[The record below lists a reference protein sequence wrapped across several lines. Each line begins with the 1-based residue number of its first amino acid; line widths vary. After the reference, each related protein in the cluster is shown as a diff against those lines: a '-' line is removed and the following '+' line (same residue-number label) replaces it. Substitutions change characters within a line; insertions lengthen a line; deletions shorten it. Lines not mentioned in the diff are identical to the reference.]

1 MGRKRLLGLGTIAA
15 LAALVIALAVAG
27 PSASADGDDDLSF
40 IPEKAEL
47 KYPNLG
53 SALDRLAVAVENGE
67 LSEAQAASQSPIHQ
81 EQSAAV
87 TIHLSGNAAQ
97 VEAFLRENG
106 GDPRNA
112 GEDYIEAYVPVTLLG
127 ALSEQPGV
135 IRVREIVPPEPT
147 QTTQLIPGRGP
158 LAHGSL
164 PWNQA
169 GYNGQG
175 VKVGVIDPWFGFNGF
190 RDLMGTELPTTVQAR
205 CYVGIGVFTE
215 NLADCESAFFGD
227 SHGTNVAETVMDIA
241 PEASLYIAS
250 PLSAGDLQDA
260 TDWMV
265 SQGVS
270 VISHSISWTFN
281 GPGDGTSPYSV
292 SPLRT
297 VDRAV
302 DGGIVWVNA
311 AGNAAQGTW
320 FGSYSD
326 LDGNGWI
333 NFAERGRDE
342 AIDMQLGAGQEIVV
356 QLRWDDSWR
365 GATRNFDLY
374 IVDDV
379 TRTLLA
385 GSFDRQT
392 GYPGHV
398 PSEYLTF
405 SPPND
410 GEYDVLVYH
419 RGGDA
424 PDWIQVTVWGIE
436 SIEHYTKNGSIGN
449 PAESA
454 NPGMLAAGAA
464 PWYDVHTIEDYSSRG
479 PTPDGRVKPEIVGA
493 DCGETTLLPL
503 PYGFC
508 GTSQAAPHVA
518 GMAVLVKQRFP
529 GYTPDQ
535 VAAYLKGNA
544 EQRETPDPNNTWGH
558 GFALLP
564 PLNTATPPE
573 PPEPP
578 PSGDSCGETI
588 TADGTASGQWADGC
602 DSQERDG
609 RHARYYTFTLAQQSQ
624 VAITLESADADAY
637 LYLRQGE
644 ARSGGALHQNDDH
657 QGSTNSRIEAALPAG
672 TYTIEATTYAAGA
685 TGNFTLTVTG
695 LGGGGAPPEP
705 PEPPEPPP
713 SGDACGET
721 ITADG
726 TASGQWASGCDSQE
740 RDGRHARYYTF
751 TLAQQ
756 SQVAIA
762 LESADAD
769 TYLYLRQGEARS
781 GEALHQNDDHQDST
795 DSRIE
800 AALPAGTYTIEATT
814 YAAGATGNFTLT
826 VSGLGAAAPP
836 EPPEPPEPPPS
847 GDSCGETI
855 TADGTASGQWD
866 GGCDSQERDGRHAR
880 YYTFTLA
887 QQSQVAI
894 ALESD
899 DADTYLYLRQGEAR
913 SGGALHQNDDHQ
925 DSTDSRIEAA
935 LPAGTYTIEATTY
948 DAGATG
954 NFTLTVTGLGGGA
967 TPPEPPPSGDAC
979 GETITADGTA
989 SGQWAS
995 GCDSQ
1000 ERDGRH
1006 ARYYTFTL
1014 AQQSQVAIALES
1026 ADADTYLYLR
1036 QGEARS
1042 GEALHQNDD
1051 HQDSTDSR
1059 IEAALPAG
1067 TYTIEATTYAAGSTG
1082 NFTLTLS
1089 GLAAA
1094 APPEPPEPPPP
1105 SGDSC
1110 GETIT
1115 ADGTASGQWASGCD
1129 SQERDG
1135 RHARYYTFTL
1145 AQQSQV
1151 AITLES
1157 SDADAYLYLRQGEAR
1172 SGGALHQNDDHQGS
1186 TNSRI
1191 EAALPAGT
1199 YTIEATTYDAGTTGN
1214 FTLTVSGLGG
1224 GAPPEPPEPPP
1235 PSGDSCGETITADG
1249 TASGRWASGCDS
1261 QERDGRHA
1269 RYYTFTLGQQ
1279 SQVAI
1284 TLDSDDADTYLYL
1297 RQGEA
1302 RSGGALHQ
1310 NDDHQGSTNSR
1321 IEAALPAGTYT
1332 IEATTYDA
1340 GTTGNFTLTVSG
1352 LAAAAPTP
1360 PASDKEVLVALYNA
1374 TGGPGW
1380 SGKGGWLT
1388 DEPIGDWDGVTT
1400 DRNGRVTSLYLQDN
1414 QLSGEIPPELGN
1426 LANLKTLWLSRNQ
1439 LSGEIPPEL
1448 GNLANLEWLDL
1459 EDNQLSG
1466 IPPELGNLASLET
1479 WDLSGNQ
1486 LKGEI
1491 PPELGDLANLQ
1502 RLYLYDNQLSGE
1514 IPPELGNLA
1523 NLKTLWLSRNQLS
1536 GEIPPELGNLANLEW
1551 LDLEDN
1557 QLSGIP
1563 PELGNLASLETWDLS
1578 GNQLRGE
1585 IPPELGD
1592 LANLQ
1597 RLYLYDNQLSGE
1609 IPPELGNLANLKTLW
1624 LSRNQ
1629 LSGEIPPELGDLAN
1643 LEWLDLEDN
1652 QLSGIPPELGNL
1664 ASLETWDLS
1673 GNQLK
1678 GEIPPELGDLANLQR
1693 LYLYDNQLS
1702 GEIPPELGNLA
1713 NLKTLW
1719 LSRNQLSGEIP
1730 PELGNL
1736 ANLEWLDL
1744 EDNQL
1749 SGIPPELG
1757 NLASLETWD
1766 LSGNQLK
1773 GEIPPELGDLANLQ
1787 RLYLYDNQLSG
1798 EIPPELGN
1806 LASLESLYLN
1816 GNRLTGC
1823 VPAGLRDVRFND
1835 FDQLGLPFCGP

>member
-53 SALDRLAVAVENGE
+53 SALDRLAVAVEDGE
-67 LSEAQAASQSPIHQ
+67 LSEAQAASQSPIRQ

-97 VEAFLRENG
+97 VESFLRENG

-112 GEDYIEAYVPVTLLG
+112 GEDYIEAYVPMTLLG

-147 QTTQLIPGRGP
+147 QNTQLIPGRGP
-158 LAHGSL
+158 LVHGSL

-175 VKVGVIDPWFGFNGF
+175 VKVGVIDAWFGFNGF
-190 RDLMGTELPTTVQAR
+190 RDLMGTELPATVQAR
-205 CYVGIGVFTE
+205 CYVSIGVFTG
-215 NLADCESAFFGD
+215 NLADCENAFLGD
-227 SHGTNVAETVMDIA
+227 SHGTDVAETVMDIA
-241 PEASLYIAS
+241 PESSLYIAS

-260 TDWMV
+260 ADWMV

-270 VISHSISWTFN
+270 VISYSIGWTFD

-302 DGGIVWVNA
+302 DGGIVWVNS
-311 AGNAAQGTW
+311 AGNHAQRTW

-326 LDGNGWI
+326 PDGDGWI
-333 NFAERGRDE
+333 NFAESGRDE
-342 AIDMQLGAGQEIVV
+342 TIDMQLDAGQEIRV
-356 QLRWDDSWR
+356 QLRWEDSWR
-365 GATRNFDLY
+365 GATRDFDLL
-374 IVDDV
+374 IFERHGGAVP
-379 TRTLLA
+379 RTLWA
-385 GSFDRQT
+385 GSFDPQT
-392 GYPGHV
+392 GSPGHV
-398 PSEYLTF
+398 PYEGVRF
-405 SPPND
+405 VPPND
-410 GEYDVLVYH
+410 GVYEVAVGHYD
-419 RGGDA
+419 GGA
-424 PDWIQVTVWGIE
+424 PHWIQVTVWGIDE
-436 SIEHYTKNGSIGN
+436 SIQHYTENGSINN

-493 DCGETTLLPL
+493 ACGETTLSPL
-503 PYGFC
+503 DANRRGFC

-529 GYTPDQ
+529 GYTPAQ

-564 PLNTATPPE
+564 PLNTA

-588 TADGTASGQWADGC
+588 TADGTASGQWASGC

-624 VAITLESADADAY
+624 AAITLESADADAY

-657 QGSTNSRIEAALPAG
+657 QGSTNSRIEA
-672 TYTIEATTYAAGA
+672 T
-685 TGNFTLTVTG
+685 
-695 LGGGGAPPEP
+695 
-705 PEPPEPPP
+705 
-713 SGDACGET
+713 
-721 ITADG
+721 
-726 TASGQWASGCDSQE
+726 
-740 RDGRHARYYTF
+740 
-751 TLAQQ
+751 
-756 SQVAIA
+756 
-762 LESADAD
+762 
-769 TYLYLRQGEARS
+769 
-781 GEALHQNDDHQDST
+781 
-795 DSRIE
+795 
-800 AALPAGTYTIEATT
+800 
-814 YAAGATGNFTLT
+814 
-826 VSGLGAAAPP
+826 
-836 EPPEPPEPPPS
+836 
-847 GDSCGETI
+847 
-855 TADGTASGQWD
+855 
-866 GGCDSQERDGRHAR
+866 
-880 YYTFTLA
+880 
-887 QQSQVAI
+887 
-894 ALESD
+894 
-899 DADTYLYLRQGEAR
+899 
-913 SGGALHQNDDHQ
+913 
-925 DSTDSRIEAA
+925 

-1067 TYTIEATTYAAGSTG
+1067 TYTIEATTYAAGATG
-1082 NFTLTLS
+1082 NFTLTVT
-1089 GLAAA
+1089 GLGGGG
-1094 APPEPPEPPPP
+1094 APPEPPEPPEPPP
-1105 SGDSC
+1105 SGDAC

-1145 AQQSQV
+1145 AQQSQA

-1191 EAALPAGT
+1191 EATLPAGT
-1199 YTIEATTYDAGTTGN
+1199 YTIEATTYDAGATGN
-1214 FTLTVSGLGG
+1214 FTLTVSGL
-1224 GAPPEPPEPPP
+1224 AAAAPPPPEPPEPPP

-1249 TASGRWASGCDS
+1249 AASGQWASGCDS

-1269 RYYTFTLGQQ
+1269 RYYTFTLAQQ

-1284 TLDSDDADTYLYL
+1284 ALESADADAYLYL

-1321 IEAALPAGTYT
+1321 IEATLPAGTYTIEATTYDAGSTGNFTLTLSGLGGGAAPPEPPEPPPPSGGSCGETITTDGTASGQWASGCDSQERDGRHARYYTFTLAQQSQVAIALESADADTYLYLRQGEARSGGALHQNDDHQDSTDSRIEAALPAGTYT

-1340 GTTGNFTLTVSG
+1340 GTTGNFTLTVTG
-1352 LAAAAPTP
+1352 LGVAATP
-1360 PASDKEVLVALYNA
+1360 PEPPSSDKEILVALYNA

-1380 SGKGGWLT
+1380 SRKGGWLT
-1388 DEPIGDWDGVTT
+1388 DESIGDWDGVTT
-1400 DRNGRVTSLYLQDN
+1400 DRNGRVTRLWLSSN
-1414 QLSGEIPPELGN
+1414 QLSGEMPAELGN
-1426 LANLKTLWLSRNQ
+1426 LANLQ
-1439 LSGEIPPEL
+1439 V
-1448 GNLANLEWLDL
+1448 LDL
-1459 EDNQLSG
+1459 SF
-1466 IPPELGNLASLET
+1466 
-1479 WDLSGNQ
+1479 
-1486 LKGEI
+1486 
-1491 PPELGDLANLQ
+1491 
-1502 RLYLYDNQLSGE
+1502 
-1514 IPPELGNLA
+1514 
-1523 NLKTLWLSRNQLS
+1523 
-1536 GEIPPELGNLANLEW
+1536 
-1551 LDLEDN
+1551 
-1557 QLSGIP
+1557 
-1563 PELGNLASLETWDLS
+1563 
-1578 GNQLRGE
+1578 
-1585 IPPELGD
+1585 
-1592 LANLQ
+1592 
-1597 RLYLYDNQLSGE
+1597 
-1609 IPPELGNLANLKTLW
+1609 
-1624 LSRNQ
+1624 
-1629 LSGEIPPELGDLAN
+1629 
-1643 LEWLDLEDN
+1643 
-1652 QLSGIPPELGNL
+1652 
-1664 ASLETWDLS
+1664 
-1673 GNQLK
+1673 
-1678 GEIPPELGDLANLQR
+1678 
-1693 LYLYDNQLS
+1693 
-1702 GEIPPELGNLA
+1702 
-1713 NLKTLW
+1713 
-1719 LSRNQLSGEIP
+1719 
-1730 PELGNL
+1730 
-1736 ANLEWLDL
+1736 
-1744 EDNQL
+1744 
-1749 SGIPPELG
+1749 
-1757 NLASLETWD
+1757 
-1766 LSGNQLK
+1766 
-1773 GEIPPELGDLANLQ
+1773 
-1787 RLYLYDNQLSG
+1787 NQLSG

-1806 LASLESLYLN
+1806 LASLEDLHLARNQLSGEIPPDLGRLANLVWLALGENQLRGEIPAELGNLASLQVLQFNENQLRGEIPAELGNLANLGVLQFNENQLSEEIPPELGNLASLQVLNLSGNQLRGEIPSELGNLANLNSLYLS

-1835 FDQLGLPFCGP
+1835 FDRLGLPFCGP